1 MGRAGRD
8 DGDSAH
14 CSVVYAQSRYAS
26 LGVRLTTVTMRAR
39 DLERLAGTT
48 YDLLIV
54 GGGIHGL
61 AIAYD
66 AADRGLRTAL
76 VEAADFGSGAS
87 FNHQKTAHGGLR
99 SLQSARLDRARESIR
114 ERRALARIA
123 PWLLRPLPFLVGTYR
138 SLTRS
143 RLALRAAFAL
153 DRWIGRGRNDGVEP
167 ELRLPPPRL
176 LSKTAVLRLFPG
188 IRRQHL
194 TGGAQ
199 WYDYQMVES
208 ERLTFAFAEAA
219 DRAGADLANYVEAVG
234 ALRSQGAIAGIEARD
249 RITGDA
255 LRIQARVTVNAAG
268 AHAGTIM
275 AAFGVSR
282 ELPLL
287 KAMNLLTRR
296 PASEIALAAPTA
308 AGRMLTLVPWR
319 GLSLVGTSH
328 SSAVVQPGDTRVTHA
343 ELASFIAEANDA
355 FPALQLTPQDVSLVH
370 RGVMPAKVLRDGR
383 PDLRPS
389 PSILDHAREGAPG
402 AFTVLGVKYT
412 TARGV
417 AERVTRRVAER
428 LGKRVGPSRTAQRML
443 PGAGIADH
451 EALAIETA
459 RRLHIELP
467 AATLAHLIARYAERA
482 ADIIGL
488 MADRPDLG
496 SPLGATAPAIGAE
509 VLHAI
514 RSEMAPHLTD
524 IVIRRTALGAA
535 GHPGDAAV
543 RACARIAASELRW
556 DAARTT
562 DEIAAVDAFYA
573 ID

>member
-1 MGRAGRD
+1 
-8 DGDSAH
+8 
-14 CSVVYAQSRYAS
+14 
-26 LGVRLTTVTMRAR
+26 MRAR
-39 DLERLAGTT
+39 DLDRMAGTT

-76 VEAADFGSGAS
+76 VEAGDFGSGAS

-99 SLQSARLDRARESIR
+99 SLQSARVDRARESIR

-123 PWLLRPLPFLVGTYR
+123 PWLLRPLPFVVGTYR
-138 SLTRS
+138 SVKRS
-143 RLALRAAFAL
+143 RLALRAAFAI
-153 DRWIGRGRNDGVEP
+153 DQWIGRDRNEGVEP

-176 LSKTAVLRLFPG
+176 LSKTMVLHLFPG
-188 IRRQHL
+188 IRPENL

-219 DRAGADLANYVEAVG
+219 DRAGADLANYVEAV
-234 ALRSQGAIAGIEARD
+234 APIRSGGAIAGMEARD
-249 RITGDA
+249 RMTGRE

-296 PASEIALAAPTA
+296 PAPDVALAAPTA

-319 GLSLVGTSH
+319 GLALVGTSH
-328 SSAVVQPGDTRVTHA
+328 SANVVKPADTHVTAA
-343 ELASFIAEANDA
+343 EVASFIAEANEA
-355 FPALQLTPQDVSLVH
+355 FPALGLTPDDVNLVH
-370 RGVMPAKVLRDGR
+370 RGVMPARVDGSGN

-389 PSILDHAREGAPG
+389 PTILDHSREGAPG
-402 AFTVLGVKYT
+402 AITVLGVKYT

-417 AERVTRRVAER
+417 AERVTGTVAGR
-428 LGKRVGPSRTAQRML
+428 LGKRVRASRTAARAL

-459 RRLHIELP
+459 RKRRIDLP
-467 AATLAHLIARYAERA
+467 PETLAHLIGRYAERA
-482 ADIIGL
+482 ADIIAVAAG
-488 MADRPDLG
+488 RHDLVTTV
-496 SPLGATAPAIGAE
+496 STAARTIGAE
-509 VLHAI
+509 IVHAI
-514 RSEMAPHLTD
+514 RHEMALNLTD

-535 GHPGDAAV
+535 GHPGDDAV
-543 RACARIAASELRW
+543 RACARVAAAELGW
-556 DAARTT
+556 DTARMQ
-562 DEIAAVDAFYA
+562 DEIAALDAFYA
-573 ID
+573 LD